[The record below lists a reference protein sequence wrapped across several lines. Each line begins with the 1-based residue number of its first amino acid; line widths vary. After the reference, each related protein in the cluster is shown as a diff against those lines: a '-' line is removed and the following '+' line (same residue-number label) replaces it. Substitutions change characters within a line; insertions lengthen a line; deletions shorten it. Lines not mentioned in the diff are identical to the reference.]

1 MTRAHLRP
9 HASATLRP
17 RLFATAA
24 LVGLAG
30 TIGVMGGFMPLEQAT
45 DAPRSTAPATGS
57 TPGGKPAAASGTKPG
72 APSGAAAG
80 TTNSGAT
87 SDSRGPRT
95 ARRAPQGNGEGRAPA
110 RQATREL
117 DATRVDALIEVAQDV
132 SPAWA
137 EWLRE
142 RRASD
147 PESLRTAI
155 AQNGRRLIALSVL
168 REQSPD
174 LYRMK
179 VAEMRLQAETGDAA
193 KRHREAV
200 EAGRTAEA
208 DQLAQELRE
217 KARAQVDLDLKTR
230 AAELAALDQQ
240 VRALKEQLTRDTK
253 GRTQRIDTLVDA
265 LTAGKVGDP
274 MAPPPKAAAPKTNEG
289 DAGGSAGGASND
301 TRPDATPSRPAEPAR

>member
-1 MTRAHLRP
+1 MNRAPARSP
-9 HASATLRP
+9 ASTPARP
-17 RLFATAA
+17 RVLATAA
-24 LVGLAG
+24 VIALAG
-30 TIGVMGGFMPLEQAT
+30 SIGAMGGFMPSDQT
-45 DAPRSTAPATGS
+45 TGSSRTTAPGAAG
-57 TPGGKPAAASGTKPG
+57 TPAVPSAKASGT
-72 APSGAAAG
+72 
-80 TTNSGAT
+80 TTE
-87 SDSRGPRT
+87 PRT
-95 ARRAPQGNGEGRAPA
+95 PRAARRPAQSSGEGRAPT
-110 RQATREL
+110 RESSREL

-132 SPAWA
+132 SPEWA
-137 EWLRE
+137 EWLRA

-200 EAGRTAEA
+200 DAGRTAEA
-208 DQLAQELRE
+208 QALAQELRQ
-217 KARAQVDLDLKTR
+217 KAREQVDLDLKTR

-253 GRTQRIDTLVDA
+253 GRTQRIDNLVDA

-274 MAPPPKAAAPKTNEG
+274 MAPPPDGPAPKGRDGAAGGDGTSSAGSAAPDSRARPA
-289 DAGGSAGGASND
+289 DASGASSAPP
-301 TRPDATPSRPAEPAR
+301 RPSEPGR